1 MSWQISRLISWLS
14 WAVLDAQGSSS
25 EKLSSEGT
33 NNAMCCV
40 HLDCVLSS
48 QSPSLR
54 LISGYLTLPTLHV
67 SLPGVLSR
75 IPSSVI
81 PSDSHHGGS
90 AGVGATVP
98 PSMKGLKVN
107 VQARGALHWGLST
120 VTPHG
125 LKFCYSTLFHTAS
138 LFHLPHFHRLL
149 FYFTSSILTSLGGT
163 FTAMPPNSP
172 TLSFNLSGL
181 FVEEGRDSNR
191 GETRSKG
198 IKQGGGRRV
207 RKGIQ
212 REAANAKSHLRGH
225 IEIYHCGSFLQY
237 THTWTISKWNHQI
250 TGRHLSTSSESSSA
264 RNGLHPIELLAKRV
278 P

>member
-1 MSWQISRLISWLS
+1 MGSARCPRLKPRKTQFRRPQQCDVLCPPWLCPFFSKPIPQAYQWVPHSTHPSRESSWGPIQDVLLS
-14 WAVLDAQGSSS
+14 Y
-25 EKLSSEGT
+25 K
-33 NNAMCCV
+33 
-40 HLDCVLSS
+40 
-48 QSPSLR
+48 
-54 LISGYLTLPTLHV
+54 I
-67 SLPGVLSR
+67 
-75 IPSSVI
+75 
-81 PSDSHHGGS
+81 SDSHHGGG

-198 IKQGGGRRV
+198 IKQGGGRRL

-264 RNGLHPIELLAKRV
+264 RNGLHPIELLAKGV